1 MFRSIAL
8 GGGGVRGALHIGGLR
23 ALVERQPLVFPDGIY
38 GCSVGSIIATCIAF
52 GLTVDQMESML
63 STEFVLSNFIPP
75 MSLSALLSFQSKKG
89 MFSMDMLEKALL
101 TAFGRFGIDIGNK
114 MIADTPQKLWIV
126 AANLT
131 RKNTSLLTGQI
142 PLLAAIKASSCIPGV
157 YQPQIINNNVFLDG
171 GVKCD
176 CIVSVVPKETLVFH
190 IGYSQGPLFPSAL
203 EAMEIGDFFRNVYA
217 NVREGLRPKYPN
229 VLDFEETKLGPLSD
243 VTPEEKMYML
253 TAGYEQ
259 ASRFFTKLG
268 HKKLVEVVGGDAL
281 GKVGDAV

>member
-23 ALVERQPLVFPDGIY
+23 ALAERQPLVFPDGIY
-38 GCSVGSIIATCIAF
+38 GCSVGSIIATCLAF
-52 GLTVDQMESML
+52 GLNVDQMESML

-75 MSLSALLSFQSKKG
+75 LSLSALMSFQSKKG
-89 MFSMDMLEKALL
+89 MFSMDMLENALL
-101 TAFGRFGIDIGNK
+101 TSFARFGIDLRGK
-114 MIADTPQKLWIV
+114 MIADAPQKLWIV

-176 CIVSVVPKETLVFH
+176 CIVSVVPKGTLVFH
-190 IGYSQGPLFPSAL
+190 IGYAQGPLFPSAL
-203 EAMEIGDFFRNVYA
+203 EAMEIGEFFRNVYA

-243 VTPEEKMYML
+243 VTEEEKTYML
-253 TAGYEQ
+253 TTGYEQ
-259 ASRFFTKLG
+259 ASRFFSKLG
-268 HKKLVEVVGGDAL
+268 YQKLVERSSSDAL
-281 GKVGDAV
+281 SEVRDTV

>member
-1 MFRSIAL
+1 
-8 GGGGVRGALHIGGLR
+8 
-23 ALVERQPLVFPDGIY
+23 
-38 GCSVGSIIATCIAF
+38 
-52 GLTVDQMESML
+52 
-63 STEFVLSNFIPP
+63 
-75 MSLSALLSFQSKKG
+75 
-89 MFSMDMLEKALL
+89 MLEKALL
-101 TAFGRFGIDIGNK
+101 TSFGRFGIDISNK

-142 PLLAAIKASSCIPGV
+142 PLMAAIKASSCIPGV

-203 EAMEIGDFFRNVYA
+203 EGMEIAEFFRNVYA
-217 NVREGLRPKYPN
+217 NVREGLRPQYPN

-243 VTPEEKMYML
+243 ITDEEKRYML
-253 TAGYEQ
+253 AAGYEQ
-259 ASRFFTKLG
+259 ASRFFAKLG
-268 HKKLVEVVGGDAL
+268 YKKLVEVVGGDAL
-281 GKVGDAV
+281 GKVADAV

>member
-101 TAFGRFGIDIGNK
+101 TSFGRFGIDISNK

>member
-23 ALVERQPLVFPDGIY
+23 ALAERQPLVFPDGIY

-52 GLTVDQMESML
+52 GLNVDQMESML

-89 MFSMDMLEKALL
+89 MFPMDMLEKALL
-101 TAFGRFGIDIGNK
+101 TSFGRFGIDIGNK
-114 MIADTPQKLWIV
+114 MIDDAPQKLWIV

-142 PLLAAIKASSCIPGV
+142 PLLAAIKASCCIPGV
-157 YQPQIINNNVFLDG
+157 YQPQVINNNVFLDG

-176 CIVSVVPKETLVFH
+176 CIVSVVPKGTLVFH
-190 IGYSQGPLFPSAL
+190 IGYAQGPLFPSAL
-203 EAMEIGDFFRNVYA
+203 EAMEIGGFFRNVYA
-217 NVREGLRPKYPN
+217 NVREGLRPTYPN

-253 TAGYEQ
+253 TTAYEQ
-259 ASRFFTKLG
+259 ASRFFAKLG
-268 HKKLVEVVGGDAL
+268 YKKLVERSGGDAL

>member
-23 ALVERQPLVFPDGIY
+23 ALAERQPLVFPDGIY
-38 GCSVGSIIATCIAF
+38 GCSVGSIVATCLAF

-75 MSLSALLSFQSKKG
+75 MSLSALMSFQSKKG
-89 MFSMDMLEKALL
+89 MFPMDMLETALL
-101 TAFGRFGIDIGNK
+101 TAFDRCGVDLRGK
-114 MIADTPQKLWIV
+114 MIDDTPQKLWIV

-157 YQPQIINNNVFLDG
+157 YRPQIINNNVFLDG

-203 EAMEIGDFFRNVYA
+203 ESMEIGEFFRNVYA
-217 NVREGLRPKYPN
+217 NVREGLRPKYSN

-243 VTPEEKMYML
+243 ITDEEKKYML
-253 TAGYEQ
+253 STGYEQ
-259 ASRFFTKLG
+259 ASRFFAKLG
-268 HKKLVEVVGGDAL
+268 YKKLVESISGDAL
-281 GKVGDAV
+281 SKVDDAS